1 MSYWFRASRKPA
13 VACAGAIAFVLG
25 SAWMAQAAPGTPE
38 PQPPASMSDV
48 GGARLAQPGVQSDLP
63 PGSPP
68 PPAVEGYSW
77 VVADAET
84 GKILAAKNP
93 HWKLP
98 PASTLK
104 MLFADTVLPKID
116 RNTTHQVAPAEL
128 RNLGEGSS
136 LVGIKE
142 NETYKVEDLWRGV
155 FLRSGNDAVHVLCA
169 MNGGVDT
176 TVRQMN
182 ERAKQLQA
190 GDTNVVS
197 PDGYDAPG
205 QVSSA
210 YDLALF
216 AREGLKNNDFR
227 SYASTKVADFPGV
240 AGAKFQIQNTN
251 TMLGQYPGM
260 LGVKNGYTTNAG
272 NTFVGGAQRGGHTLL
287 VSIMHVEG
295 KGKTYEDTGKL
306 LDWGFAAMAQAKP
319 VGMLV
324 EPLAA
329 PGDKNDKGTKAADGK
344 PGDTKTAKAS
354 ATSDD
359 DGFDWVLWAG
369 LGVPAALVVG
379 GGVLFAL
386 RRREGDS
393 GVRFEDDILP

>member
-1 MSYWFRASRKPA
+1 
-13 VACAGAIAFVLG
+13 
-25 SAWMAQAAPGTPE
+25 
-38 PQPPASMSDV
+38 MSDL
-48 GGARLAQPGVQSDLP
+48 GGPRLAQPGVQSDLP
-63 PGSPP
+63 PGAPP
-68 PPAVEGYSW
+68 LPAVEGWAW
-77 VVADAET
+77 VVADADS

-116 RNTTHQVAPAEL
+116 RNTTYQVTPADL

-169 MNGGVDT
+169 MNGGVAV
-176 TVRQMN
+176 TVQQMN
-182 ERAKQLQA
+182 ERARQLRA

-227 SYASTKVADFPGV
+227 SYASTRVADFPGV

-260 LGVKNGYTTNAG
+260 IGVKNGFTTNAG
-272 NTFVGGAQRGGHTLL
+272 NTFVGGAQRDGKTLL
-287 VSIMHVEG
+287 VSLMHVEG

-306 LDWGFAAMAQAKP
+306 LDWGFAALAQAKP
-319 VGMLV
+319 IGALV
-324 EPLAA
+324 DPLSS
-329 PGDKNDKGTKAADGK
+329 PGDKGDKKDKDSKSTDAKSGDAKTTQAA
-344 PGDTKTAKAS
+344 S
-354 ATSDD
+354 SSDD
-359 DGFDWVLWAG
+359 GGFAWGLWAG
-369 LGVPAALVVG
+369 IGVPAALVLG

-393 GVRFEDDILP
+393 GVRFEDLP

>member
-1 MSYWFRASRKPA
+1 M
-13 VACAGAIAFVLG
+13 
-25 SAWMAQAAPGTPE
+25 
-38 PQPPASMSDV
+38 
-48 GGARLAQPGVQSDLP
+48 AQPGVQSDLP

-84 GKILAAKNP
+84 GKVLAAKNP

-116 RNTTHQVAPAEL
+116 RNTTHQVAPTEL
-128 RNLGEGSS
+128 SNLGEGSS

-169 MNGGVDT
+169 MNGGVDA

-216 AREGLKNNDFR
+216 AREGLKNKDFR
-227 SYASTKVADFPGV
+227 SYASTKVAEFPGV

-272 NTFVGGAQRGGHTLL
+272 NTFVGGAQRDGHTLL

-306 LDWGFAAMAQAKP
+306 LDWGFAALAHAKP
-319 VGMLV
+319 VGVLV
-324 EPLAA
+324 EPLPV

-344 PGDTKTAKAS
+344 SGDTKTAKAS
-354 ATSDD
+354 SASDD

-386 RRREGDS
+386 RRREGAS